1 MANIKILPEDF
12 ELSKSGATTITLGT
26 KDTYVLEDIDV
37 VVKPHIG
44 SFNNQASNN
53 ITYTEDTSA
62 ATVIPSGGYLY
73 LNQGW
78 FENTKISLGHLIPE
92 IADKDAGVSHILYG
106 YKAYDEAG
114 NLITG
119 TMATVD
125 PKFDGGGLSV
135 TPSVIS
141 LTGPKVTVSSSGT
154 FTSATNY
161 GVTSTAPTTGTDGTN
176 YLTIDG
182 KASVT
187 TKGSVKASATAT
199 RGAVLYNGVYKGYLD
214 KADNTQVLA
223 TANTTTESTAS
234 EIGAT
239 ITDSFKPLYIPIVS
253 VTGTGG
259 TLSKASSGNSVSITG
274 TNPTVTLSYD
284 GKFTDSTIGASY
296 GVTTTEPTTGED
308 GTDFLKV
315 GVGGTSDS
323 QPFTGSATIKVER
336 AAVTNSGLKQGAIN
350 IANGATLLTA
360 GSGTFTH
367 SGTLNVTASLSNDKA
382 YYIPIIKSMPVKGGG
397 MTQASS
403 RVEING
409 NNPTVTIKKSGS
421 FTDVASGGVGAS
433 YGVTTTAPTT
443 GTDGTNFLKIT
454 IGGESDSQTFTGA
467 SKIYVNRAA
476 VTHDGAA
483 AGAIKWAN
491 KSSILAGITNQAFS
505 AETDTNTQRSVT
517 ATVTGGT
524 SYYIPIVSLTNK
536 GTGGSVTASAT
547 ANVNITKPKVDYTS
561 TGTVTTNLDSLG
573 VSHSP
578 FEGEEDGSGY
588 YSLVITPTATSDGS
602 VSGTVSGTWS
612 RTAVKSSGTYQGAV
626 NLSTTTQFLAAGS
639 GTITSAETSPTSI
652 GVDFS
657 SVTDDDKNWYFKRA
671 KVSSTGGGLENAT
684 LSVTG
689 AVPTVTPDINFTSR
703 TGSTNGSAITLSTY
717 GITTTAPT
725 TGNWVVFDPTGSSTE
740 ATFTGSVIAARSSL
754 TISVSKGLTGD
765 TSSLVERATKKYS
778 GTKKFRANVGEG
790 TNRYIPVQ
798 AVNAEVSLH
807 SVTYPTVDYSE
818 SAGYYISG
826 VKQNSVPS
834 GILLAQTSNPSDFNT
849 EKYIKIEPTSGGLT
863 LGNSKTTAKGSISA
877 GITAGGSKTT
887 TESTRQ
893 IGVNQGTIK
902 SCYIKV
908 YDYSYTV
915 S

>member
-1 MANIKILPEDF
+1 MANIQILPQDF
-12 ELSKSGATTITLGT
+12 ELSKSSATTITLGT

-44 SFNNQASNN
+44 SFNNQATTGV
-53 ITYTEDTSA
+53 TYTENTAD

-78 FENTKISLGHLIPE
+78 FDNTKISLGHLIPE
-92 IADKDAGVSHILYG
+92 IASNDAGVSHILSG

-119 TMATVD
+119 TMATVT

-135 TPSVIS
+135 TPSVTG
-141 LTGPKVTVSSSGT
+141 LTNPTVTVSSSGT
-154 FTSATNY
+154 FKTSTTF
-161 GVTSTAPTTGTDGTN
+161 GVTTTKPSGTDGTN

-182 KASVT
+182 SAPNT
-187 TKGSVKASATAT
+187 DGSVKATAT
-199 RGAVLYNGVYKGYLD
+199 YSREAVLYNGATTGYIN
-214 KADNTQVLA
+214 KADNTEALPAIAA
-223 TANTTTESTAS
+223 TSATSTS
-234 EIGAT
+234 TG
-239 ITDSFKPLYIPIVS
+239 ITPTVTDNFAPLYIPIVS
-253 VTGTGG
+253 VTGKGG

-315 GVGGTSDS
+315 GVGGTSDT
-323 QPFTGSATIKVER
+323 QTFTGDATIKVDR
-336 AAVTNSGLKQGAIN
+336 AAVTNDGLKRGAIN
-350 IANGATLLTA
+350 IADGATLLTA
-360 GSGTFTH
+360 GGGTFTH
-367 SGTLNVTASLSNDKA
+367 SNTRTVTASLSNDKA

-403 RVEING
+403 SVEING
-409 NNPTVTIKKSGS
+409 KNPTVTIKKEGA

-443 GTDGTNFLKIT
+443 GTDGTDFLKIE
-454 IGGESDSQTFTGA
+454 IGGTSDSQIFKGS
-467 SKIYVNRAA
+467 SKIFVNRAA

-483 AGAIKWAN
+483 AGAIKWT
-491 KSSILAGITNQAFS
+491 SGSFILDKITNQAFS
-505 AETDTNTQRSVT
+505 ATTDTNTQKSVT

-524 SYYIPIVSLTNK
+524 SYYIPIVNLTDK
-536 GTGGSVTASAT
+536 GTGGSVTASASAT
-547 ANVNITKPKVDYTS
+547 VNITKPKVDCNP

-573 VSHSP
+573 VSHRP
-578 FEGEEDGSGY
+578 FTGGDGSDY

-602 VSGTVSGTWS
+602 VSGSVSGTWS
-612 RTAVKSSGTYQGAV
+612 RTAVKSNGTYQGAV
-626 NLSTTTQFLAAGS
+626 NLTTSTQFLAS
-639 GTITSAETSPTSI
+639 VNGTVNGTEISSRGI
-652 GVDFS
+652 GVDFG

-671 KVSSTGGGLENAT
+671 KVSSNGGGLEDAE
-684 LSVTG
+684 LGITG

-725 TGNWVVFDPTGSSTE
+725 TGNWVVFDPTGTSDE
-740 ATFTGSVIAARSSL
+740 ATFTGSVTAARSSL
-754 TISVSKGLTGD
+754 TINVSKGLTGD

-778 GTKKFRANVGEG
+778 GTKKFRANVGAG

-798 AVNAEVSLH
+798 AVTASVSSH
-807 SVTYPTVDYSE
+807 SVTNPTVDYSE
-818 SAGYYISG
+818 SAGYYIRG
-826 VKQNSVPS
+826 VKQDSVPS
-834 GILLAQTSNPSDFNT
+834 GILLSQSSKPSDFNT
-849 EKYIKIEPTSGGLT
+849 EKYIRIDPSGGVT
-863 LGNSKTTAKGSISA
+863 LGSSKTTAKGSILA
-877 GITAGGSKTT
+877 GITAGGSATT
-887 TESTRQ
+887 TESTQ
-893 IGVNQGTIK
+893 KIGVTTGTTK

-908 YDYSYTV
+908 YDGGYTV

>member
-1 MANIKILPEDF
+1 MANIKILPDDF

-44 SFNNQASNN
+44 SFNNQATGNT
-53 ITYTEDTSA
+53 TYTEDTSA

-92 IADKDAGVSHILYG
+92 IADKDAGVKQILYG

-135 TPSVIS
+135 TPSVTG
-141 LTGPKVTVSSSGT
+141 LTNPTVTVISSGT

-182 KASVT
+182 SATV
-187 TKGSVKASATAT
+187 TKGSVKATASAT
-199 RGAVLYNGVYKGYLD
+199 RGAVLYNGAYTGYLN
-214 KADNTQVLA
+214 KADNTQALGS
-223 TANTTTESTAS
+223 ANITQTSTAS
-234 EIGAT
+234 EISPT

-259 TLSKASSGNSVSITG
+259 GLSKASSGNSVSITG

-315 GVGGTSDS
+315 GVGGTSDT
-323 QPFTGSATIKVER
+323 QTFTGSATIKVDR

-350 IANGATLLTA
+350 IANGATLLAA
-360 GSGTFTH
+360 GGGTFTH
-367 SGTLNVTASLSNDKA
+367 SNTLDITASLSNDKA
-382 YYIPIIKSMPVKGGG
+382 YYIPIIKSMPVKGGA
-397 MTQASS
+397 MTKASS
-403 RVEING
+403 IVEING
-409 NNPTVTIKKSGS
+409 VNPTVTISNSGK

-454 IGGESDSQTFTGA
+454 IDGTSDTNIFTGS

-476 VTHDGAA
+476 VTHNGAA

-491 KSSILAGITNQAFS
+491 GSSILAGVTNQAFS
-505 AETDTNTQRSVT
+505 ATTDTNTQKSVT
-517 ATVTGGT
+517 ATVNGGT

-547 ANVNITKPKVDYTS
+547 ANVDIVKPKVDYTP
-561 TGTVTTNLDSLG
+561 TGTVTTNLEALG
-573 VSHSP
+573 VSHRP

-588 YSLVITPTATSDGS
+588 YSLVITPTTTSEGS
-602 VSGTVSGTWS
+602 VSGSVSGTWS
-612 RTAVKSSGTYQGAV
+612 RTAVKSNSTYQGAV
-626 NLSTTTQFLAAGS
+626 SLTTSTQFLASGS
-639 GTITSAETSPTSI
+639 GTFTGTEISSTGF
-652 GVDFS
+652 GVDFT
-657 SVTDDDKNWYFKRA
+657 SVTDEDTKWYFKRA
-671 KVSSTGGGLENAT
+671 QVSSNGGGLENAT

-689 AVPTVTPDINFTSR
+689 AVPTVTPDISFKSR
-703 TGSTNGSAITLSTY
+703 TGSTEGSAITLSTY

-725 TGNWVVFDPTGSSTE
+725 TGNWVVFDPTGTSTE
-740 ATFTGSVIAARSSL
+740 ATFSGSVTAARSSL
-754 TISVSKGLTGD
+754 TISISKGLTGD
-765 TSSLVERATKKYS
+765 TSSIVERATKTYS
-778 GTKKFRANVGEG
+778 GTRKFRATVGEG
-790 TNRYIPVQ
+790 TNRYIPVR
-798 AVNAEVSLH
+798 AVTASVNSH
-807 SVTYPTVDYSE
+807 SVTHPTVDYSE
-818 SAGYYISG
+818 SAGYYIEG
-826 VKQNSVPS
+826 VKQDSVPS
-834 GILLAQTSNPSDFNT
+834 GILLAQSSNPSDFDT
-849 EKYIKIEPTSGGLT
+849 KKYIKIEPSGGVT
-863 LGNSKTTAKGSISA
+863 LGSSSTTATGSISA
-877 GITAGGSKTT
+877 GITAGGSDTKN
-887 TESTRQ
+887 STKP
-893 IGVNQGTIK
+893 ISVIQGTTK

>member
-1 MANIKILPEDF
+1 MANIQILPQDF
-12 ELSKSGATTITLGT
+12 ELSKSSATTITLGT

-44 SFNNQASNN
+44 SFNNQATTGV
-53 ITYTEDTSA
+53 TYTENTAD

-78 FENTKISLGHLIPE
+78 FDNTKISLGHLIPE
-92 IADKDAGVSHILYG
+92 IASNDAGVSHILSG

-119 TMATVD
+119 TMATVT

-135 TPSVIS
+135 TPSVTG
-141 LTGPKVTVSSSGT
+141 LTNPTVTVSSSGT
-154 FTSATNY
+154 FKTSTTF
-161 GVTSTAPTTGTDGTN
+161 GVTTTKPSGTDGTN

-182 KASVT
+182 SASKT
-187 TKGSVKASATAT
+187 DGSVKATAT
-199 RGAVLYNGVYKGYLD
+199 YSREAVLYNGATTGYINKG
-214 KADNTQVLA
+214 DNTEALPAIAA
-223 TANTTTESTAS
+223 TSATSTS
-234 EIGAT
+234 TG
-239 ITDSFKPLYIPIVS
+239 ITPTVTDNFAPLYIPIVS
-253 VTGTGG
+253 VTGKGG

-315 GVGGTSDS
+315 GVGGTSDI
-323 QPFTGSATIKVER
+323 QTFTGSATIKVER
-336 AAVTNSGLKQGAIN
+336 TAVTNDGLKRGAIN
-350 IANGATLLTA
+350 IANGATLLA
-360 GSGTFTH
+360 GGSDSFTH
-367 SGTLNVTASLSNDKA
+367 SSTRTVTASLSNDKA
-382 YYIPIIKSMPVKGGG
+382 YYIPIIKSMPVSGGD

-403 RVEING
+403 SVEING
-409 NNPTVTIKKSGS
+409 KNPTVTIKKDGS

-433 YGVTTTAPTT
+433 YGVTTTAPT

-454 IGGESDSQTFTGA
+454 IGCESDSQTFKGS

-476 VTHDGAA
+476 VTHSGAA

-491 KSSILAGITNQAFS
+491 GSSILAGVTNQAFS
-505 AETDTNTQRSVT
+505 ATTDTNSQRSVT

-547 ANVNITKPKVDYTS
+547 ANVNITKPKVDCNP
-561 TGTVTTNLDSLG
+561 TGTVTTNLESLG

-578 FEGEEDGSGY
+578 FTGGNDGSDY

-612 RTAVKSSGTYQGAV
+612 RTAVKSNGTYQGAV
-626 NLSTTTQFLAAGS
+626 NLTTDTQFLAADS

-652 GVDFS
+652 GVDFT
-657 SVTDDDKNWYFKRA
+657 SVTDEYKKWYFKRA
-671 KVSSTGGGLENAT
+671 KVSSNGGGLEDAT
-684 LSVTG
+684 LGITG
-689 AVPTVTPDINFTSR
+689 DAPTVTPDINFTSR

-725 TGNWVVFDPTGSSTE
+725 TGNWVVFDPTGTSDE
-740 ATFTGSVIAARSSL
+740 ATFTGSVTAARSSL

-765 TSSLVERATKKYS
+765 TSAIVERATKDYS
-778 GTKKFRANVGEG
+778 GTKTFKATVAEG
-790 TNRYIPVQ
+790 KNRYIPVR
-798 AVNAEVSLH
+798 AVTAEVSSH
-807 SVTYPTVDYSE
+807 SVTHPTVDYSE
-818 SAGYYISG
+818 SAGYYIGG
-826 VKQNSVPS
+826 VKQDSVPS
-834 GILLAQTSNPSDFNT
+834 GILLAQTSDPSDFST
-849 EKYIKIEPTSGGLT
+849 KKYIKIEPTSGGLT
-863 LGNSKTTAKGSISA
+863 LGSSSTTATGSISA
-877 GITAGGSKTT
+877 GITAGGNDTKT
-887 TESTRQ
+887 STKP
-893 IGVNQGTIK
+893 ISVTQGTTK

-908 YDYSYTV
+908 YDGGYTV

>member
-1 MANIKILPEDF
+1 MANIQILPQDF
-12 ELSKSGATTITLGT
+12 ELTKGSETIISLGT

-44 SFNNQASNN
+44 SFNNQATTGV
-53 ITYTEDTSA
+53 TYTENTAD

-135 TPSVIS
+135 TPSVTG
-141 LTGPKVTVSSSGT
+141 LTNPTVTVISSGT

-182 KASVT
+182 SATV
-187 TKGSVKASATAT
+187 TKGSVKATASAT
-199 RGAVLYNGVYKGYLD
+199 RGAVLYNGAYTGYLN
-214 KADNTQVLA
+214 KADNTQALGS
-223 TANTTTESTAS
+223 ANITQTSTAS
-234 EIGAT
+234 EISPT
-239 ITDSFKPLYIPIVS
+239 ITDSFAPLYIPIVS

-259 TLSKASSGNSVSITG
+259 GLSKASSGNSVSITG
-274 TNPTVTLSYD
+274 TNPTITLTYG
-284 GKFTDSTIGASY
+284 GKFTDTTGASY

-315 GVGGTSDS
+315 GVGGTSVD
-323 QPFTGSATIKVER
+323 QTFTATATIKVDR

-350 IANGATLLTA
+350 IADGATLLAA
-360 GSGTFTH
+360 GGGTFTH
-367 SGTLNVTASLSNDKA
+367 SGTLDITASLSNDKA

-397 MTQASS
+397 MTKASS
-403 RVEING
+403 IVEING
-409 NNPTVTIKKSGS
+409 VNPTVTISNSGK

-433 YGVTTTAPTT
+433 YGVTKTAPTT
-443 GTDGTNFLKIT
+443 GTDGTDFLKIE
-454 IGGESDSQTFTGA
+454 IGGTSDSQTFTSS

-476 VTHDGAA
+476 VTHNGAA
-483 AGAIKWAN
+483 AGAIKWTN
-491 KSSILAGITNQAFS
+491 GSSILAGVTNQEFS
-505 AETDTNTQRSVT
+505 ATTDTNTQKSVT
-517 ATVTGGT
+517 ATVNGGT

-547 ANVNITKPKVDYTS
+547 ANVDIVKPKVDYTP
-561 TGTVTTNLDSLG
+561 TGTVTTNLEALG
-573 VSHSP
+573 VSHRP

-588 YSLVITPTATSDGS
+588 YSLVITPTTTSEGSVSGS
-602 VSGTVSGTWS
+602 VSGTWN
-612 RTAVKSSGTYQGAV
+612 RTAVKSNGTYQGAV
-626 NLSTTTQFLAAGS
+626 SLTTSTQFLASGS
-639 GTITSAETSPTSI
+639 GTFTGTEISSTGF
-652 GVDFS
+652 GVDFD

-671 KVSSTGGGLENAT
+671 QVTSSGGGLVDAT
-684 LSVTG
+684 LGITG
-689 AVPTVTPDINFTSR
+689 AVPTVTPDISFKSR
-703 TGSTNGSAITLSTY
+703 TGSTEGSAITLSTY

-725 TGNWVVFDPTGSSTE
+725 SGNWVVFDPTGTSTN
-740 ATFTGSVIAARSSL
+740 ATFTGSVTAARSSL

-765 TSSLVERATKKYS
+765 TSSIVERATKTY
-778 GTKKFRANVGEG
+778 TNTRTFAATVAEG

-798 AVNAEVSLH
+798 AVTASVNSH
-807 SVTYPTVDYSE
+807 SVTHPTVDYSE
-818 SAGYYISG
+818 SAGYYIEG
-826 VKQNSVPS
+826 VKQDSVPS
-834 GILLAQTSNPSDFNT
+834 GILLAQTSDPSDFNT
-849 EKYIKIEPTSGGLT
+849 KKYIKIEPSGGVT
-863 LGNSKTTAKGSISA
+863 LGSSKTTATGSISA
-877 GITAGGSKTT
+877 GITAGGNDTKT
-887 TESTRQ
+887 STKP
-893 IGVNQGTIK
+893 ISVTQGTTK
-902 SCYIKV
+902 SCFIKV
-908 YDYSYTV
+908 YDGGYIV

>member
-1 MANIKILPEDF
+1 MANIKILPDDF
-12 ELSKSGATTITLGT
+12 ELTKSSATTITLGT

-44 SFNNQASNN
+44 SFNNQATTGV
-53 ITYTEDTSA
+53 TYTENTTD

-78 FENTKISLGHLIPE
+78 FDNTKISLGHLIPE
-92 IADKDAGVSHILYG
+92 IASNDAGVSHILSG

-135 TPSVIS
+135 TPSVNS
-141 LTGPKVTVSSSGT
+141 LTAPKVTVDSSGT
-154 FTSATNY
+154 FKTATSY
-161 GVTSTAPTTGTDGTN
+161 GVTSTAPSGTDGTN

-199 RGAVLYNGVYKGYLD
+199 RTAVLYNGAYTGYLD
-214 KADNTQVLA
+214 KADDTQVLA
-223 TANTTTESTAS
+223 TANMSKASDAS
-234 EIGAT
+234 EIDVT

-253 VTGTGG
+253 VTGKGG
-259 TLSKASSGNSVSITG
+259 GLSKASSGNSVSITG
-274 TNPTVTLSYD
+274 TNPTITLTYG
-284 GKFTDSTIGASY
+284 GKFTDTTGASY

-315 GVGGTSDS
+315 GVGGTSDI
-323 QPFTGSATIKVER
+323 QTFTGDATIVVDR
-336 AAVTNSGLKQGAIN
+336 AVVTNDGLKRGAIN
-350 IANGATLLTA
+350 IADGAKLLGA

-367 SGTLNVTASLSNDKA
+367 SNTRTVTASLSNDKA
-382 YYIPIIKSMPVKGGG
+382 YYIPIIKSMPVKGGA

-403 RVEING
+403 SVEING
-409 NNPTVTIKKSGS
+409 NNPTVTISNSGS

-433 YGVTTTAPTT
+433 YGVTTTAPT

-454 IGGESDSQTFTGA
+454 IDGTSDSQTFTGA

-476 VTHDGAA
+476 VTHNGAA

-491 KSSILAGITNQAFS
+491 GSSILDGVTNQAFS
-505 AETDTNTQRSVT
+505 ATTDTNSERSVT
-517 ATVTGGT
+517 ATVNGGT
-524 SYYIPIVSLTNK
+524 SYYIPIVNLTNK

-547 ANVNITKPKVDYTS
+547 ANVDIVKPKVNYTP

-578 FEGEEDGSGY
+578 FTGSDGSEY

-602 VSGTVSGTWS
+602 VSGTVSGSWS
-612 RTAVKSSGTYQGAV
+612 RTAVKSNGTYQGAV
-626 NLSTTTQFLAAGS
+626 SLTTSTQFLAAGS

-652 GVDFS
+652 GVDFT
-657 SVTDDDKNWYFKRA
+657 SVTDDDKKWYFKRA
-671 KVSSTGGGLENAT
+671 KVKSNGGDLETAELGITGDA
-684 LSVTG
+684 
-689 AVPTVTPDINFTSR
+689 PTVTPDINFKSR
-703 TGSTNGSAITLSTY
+703 TGTTDGAAITLSTY
-717 GITTTAPT
+717 GITETTPSS
-725 TGNWVVFDPTGSSTE
+725 GSWVVFDPTGTSNS

-765 TSSLVERATKKYS
+765 ASSIVERATKKYTNTRTFAATVAA
-778 GTKKFRANVGEG
+778 GK
-790 TNRYIPVQ
+790 NRYIPVQ
-798 AVNAEVSLH
+798 AVTASVSSH
-807 SVTYPTVDYSE
+807 SVTNPTVDYSE

-834 GILLAQTSNPSDFNT
+834 GILLAQTSNPSDFST
-849 EKYIKIEPTSGGLT
+849 KKYIKIEPSGGVT
-863 LGNSKTTAKGSISA
+863 QGSSKTTATGSISA
-877 GITAGGSKTT
+877 GITAGGNDTKT
-887 TESTRQ
+887 STQ
-893 IGVNQGTIK
+893 SIGVTSGTTK
-902 SCYIKV
+902 SCFIKV
-908 YDYSYTV
+908 YDGGYIV

>member
-1 MANIKILPEDF
+1 M
-12 ELSKSGATTITLGT
+12 
-26 KDTYVLEDIDV
+26 
-37 VVKPHIG
+37 
-44 SFNNQASNN
+44 
-53 ITYTEDTSA
+53 
-62 ATVIPSGGYLY
+62 
-73 LNQGW
+73 
-78 FENTKISLGHLIPE
+78 
-92 IADKDAGVSHILYG
+92 
-106 YKAYDEAG
+106 
-114 NLITG
+114 
-119 TMATVD
+119 
-125 PKFDGGGLSV
+125 
-135 TPSVIS
+135 
-141 LTGPKVTVSSSGT
+141 
-154 FTSATNY
+154 
-161 GVTSTAPTTGTDGTN
+161 
-176 YLTIDG
+176 
-182 KASVT
+182 
-187 TKGSVKASATAT
+187 
-199 RGAVLYNGVYKGYLD
+199 
-214 KADNTQVLA
+214 
-223 TANTTTESTAS
+223 
-234 EIGAT
+234 
-239 ITDSFKPLYIPIVS
+239 
-253 VTGTGG
+253 
-259 TLSKASSGNSVSITG
+259 
-274 TNPTVTLSYD
+274 SYD

-315 GVGGTSDS
+315 GVGGTSDL
-323 QPFTGSATIKVER
+323 QTFTGSATIKVDR
-336 AAVTNSGLKQGAIN
+336 AAVTNYGLKQGAIN
-350 IANGATLLTA
+350 IADGATLLTA
-360 GSGTFTH
+360 GGGTFTH

-409 NNPTVTIKKSGS
+409 VNPTVTISNSGS

-443 GTDGTNFLKIT
+443 GTDGTDFLKIE
-454 IGGESDSQTFTGA
+454 IGGTSNSQTFTGS

-483 AGAIKWAN
+483 AGAIKWTSG
-491 KSSILAGITNQAFS
+491 SSILDRITNQAFS

-524 SYYIPIVSLTNK
+524 SYYIPIVNLTDK

-573 VSHSP
+573 VSHRP

-612 RTAVKSSGTYQGAV
+612 RTAVKSNGTYQGAV
-626 NLSTTTQFLAAGS
+626 NLTTSTQFLAAGN

-652 GVDFS
+652 GVDFT
-657 SVTDDDKNWYFKRA
+657 SVTDEDKKWYFKRA
-671 KVSSTGGGLENAT
+671 QVTSTGGGLENAT

-689 AVPTVTPDINFTSR
+689 AAPTVTPDINFKSR
-703 TGSTNGSAITLSTY
+703 TGTTEGAITLSTY

-725 TGNWVVFDPTGSSTE
+725 TGNWVVFDPTGTSTE
-740 ATFTGSVIAARSSL
+740 ATFTGSVTAARSSL
-754 TISVSKGLTGD
+754 TISVSKGLTGA
-765 TSSLVERATKKYS
+765 TSSLVERATKDYS
-778 GTKKFRANVGEG
+778 GTKKFRATVGAG
-790 TNRYIPVQ
+790 TNRYIPVR

-834 GILLAQTSNPSDFNT
+834 GILLAQTSDPSDFST
-849 EKYIKIEPTSGGLT
+849 KKYIKIEPTSGGLT
-863 LGNSKTTAKGSISA
+863 LGNSKTTATGSISA

-887 TESTRQ
+887 TESTKQ
-893 IGVNQGTIK
+893 ISVNQGTTK

-908 YDYSYTV
+908 YDGGYTV

>member
-1 MANIKILPEDF
+1 MANIQILPQDF

-135 TPSVIS
+135 TPSVNS
-141 LTGPKVTVSSSGT
+141 LTAPKVTVDSSGT
-154 FTSATNY
+154 FKTSTTF
-161 GVTSTAPTTGTDGTN
+161 GVTTTKPSGTDGTS

-182 KASVT
+182 SAT
-187 TKGSVKASATAT
+187 LTKGSVKASASAT

-214 KADNTQVLA
+214 KADNTQILEKA
-223 TANTTTESTAS
+223 STSTTTTNAS
-234 EIGAT
+234 EIDVT

-253 VTGTGG
+253 VTGKGG
-259 TLSKASSGNSVSITG
+259 GLSKASSGNSVSITG
-274 TNPTVTLSYD
+274 TNPTITLSYD

-315 GVGGTSDS
+315 GVGGTSVD
-323 QPFTGSATIKVER
+323 QTFTATATIKVDR
-336 AAVTNSGLKQGAIN
+336 AAVTNDGLKRGAIN
-350 IANGATLLTA
+350 IADGATLLTA
-360 GSGTFTH
+360 GGGTFTH
-367 SGTLNVTASLSNDKA
+367 SGTLDITASLSNTKG
-382 YYIPIIKSMPVKGGG
+382 YYIPIIKSMPVKGGA

-403 RVEING
+403 SVEING
-409 NNPTVTIKKSGS
+409 NNPTVTISKSGK

-443 GTDGTNFLKIT
+443 GTDGTDFLKIE
-454 IGGESDSQTFTGA
+454 IGGTSDSQIFTGA

-483 AGAIKWAN
+483 AGAIKWTSG
-491 KSSILAGITNQAFS
+491 SSILAGVTNQSFS
-505 AETDTNTQRSVT
+505 ATTDTNTQKSVS
-517 ATVTGGT
+517 AIVNGGT
-524 SYYIPIVSLTNK
+524 SYYIPIVNLTNK
-536 GTGGSVTASAT
+536 GTGGEVTARANAT
-547 ANVNITKPKVDYTS
+547 VNITKPKVDCTP
-561 TGTVTTNLDSLG
+561 TGTVTTNLEALG
-573 VSHSP
+573 VSHRP

-588 YSLVITPTATSDGS
+588 YSLFITPTTTSEGSVSGS
-602 VSGTVSGTWS
+602 VSGTWN
-612 RTAVKSSGTYQGAV
+612 RTAVKSNGTYQGAV
-626 NLSTTTQFLAAGS
+626 SLTTSTQFLAAGS

-652 GVDFS
+652 GVDFN
-657 SVTDDDKNWYFKRA
+657 SVTDEDKKWYFKRA
-671 KVSSTGGGLENAT
+671 KISSNGGGLENAT

-689 AVPTVTPDINFTSR
+689 DVPTVTPDINFKSR
-703 TGSTNGSAITLSTY
+703 TGTTEGSAITLSTY
-717 GITTTAPT
+717 GITTNAPT

-740 ATFTGSVIAARSSL
+740 ATFTGSVTAARSSL

-765 TSSLVERATKKYS
+765 TSAIVERATKKY
-778 GTKKFRANVGEG
+778 TNTRTFAATVAEG

-798 AVNAEVSLH
+798 AVTASVSSH
-807 SVTYPTVDYSE
+807 SVTNPTVDYSE
-818 SAGYYISG
+818 SAGYYIRG
-826 VKQNSVPS
+826 VKQESVPS
-834 GILLAQTSNPSDFNT
+834 GILLAQTSKPSDFNT
-849 EKYIKIEPTSGGLT
+849 EKYIRIDPLAGGVT
-863 LGNSKTTAKGSISA
+863 QGSSSTTAKGSILA
-877 GITAGGSKTT
+877 GITAGGSATT
-887 TESTRQ
+887 TESTQ
-893 IGVNQGTIK
+893 KIGVTSGTTK
-902 SCYIKV
+902 SCFIKV
-908 YDYSYTV
+908 YDGGYTV

>member
-1 MANIKILPEDF
+1 MANIKILPDDF

-26 KDTYVLEDIDV
+26 KDTYVLENIDV

-78 FENTKISLGHLIPE
+78 FENTKISLGHLIPDDVE
-92 IADKDAGVSHILYG
+92 YTNAGVLEILSG
-106 YKAYDEAG
+106 YEAYDTNG
-114 NLITG
+114 QKLIG

-135 TPSVIS
+135 TPSVNN
-141 LTGPKVTVSSSGT
+141 LTGPKITVSSSGT
-154 FTSATNY
+154 FKTSTTF
-161 GVTSTAPTTGTDGTN
+161 GVTTTKPSGTDGTN

-199 RGAVLYNGVYKGYLD
+199 RGEVLYNGAYTGYLN
-214 KADNTQVLA
+214 KADNTQVLP

-234 EIGAT
+234 EIDAT

-253 VTGTGG
+253 VTGKGG
-259 TLSKASSGNSVSITG
+259 GLSKASSGNSVSITG

-284 GKFTDSTIGASY
+284 GKFTDTTIGASY

-315 GVGGTSDS
+315 GVGGTSNT
-323 QPFTGSATIKVER
+323 QRFTGSATICVNR

-350 IANGATLLTA
+350 IADGATLLKA
-360 GSGTFTH
+360 GSDSFTH
-367 SGTLNVTASLSNDKA
+367 SNTLDITASLSNDKA

-397 MTQASS
+397 MTQTSS

-409 NNPTVTIKKSGS
+409 VNPTVTIKKSGK

-454 IGGESDSQTFTGA
+454 IDGTSDTKIFKGS
-467 SKIYVNRAA
+467 SKIYVDRAA

-483 AGAIKWAN
+483 AGAIKWKN
-491 KSSILAGITNQAFS
+491 GSSILAGVTNQTFS
-505 AETDTNTQRSVT
+505 ATTDTNTEKSVT

-524 SYYIPIVSLTNK
+524 SYYIPIVNLTDK

-547 ANVNITKPKVDYTS
+547 ANVDIVKPKVDYTP
-561 TGTVTTNLDSLG
+561 TGTVTTNLEALG
-573 VSHSP
+573 VSHRP

-588 YSLVITPTATSDGS
+588 YSLVITPTTTSEGSVSGS
-602 VSGTVSGTWS
+602 VSGTWN
-612 RTAVKSSGTYQGAV
+612 RTAVKSNDTYQGAV

-639 GTITSAETSPTSI
+639 GTFTGTEISSTGF
-652 GVDFS
+652 GVDFD
-657 SVTDDDKNWYFKRA
+657 SVTDEDKNWYFKRA
-671 KVSSTGGGLENAT
+671 KVSSNGGGLETAT
-684 LSVTG
+684 LGITG
-689 AVPTVTPDINFTSR
+689 DAPTVTPDISFKSR
-703 TGSTNGSAITLSTY
+703 TGTTEGSAITLSTY

-725 TGNWVVFDPTGSSTE
+725 TGNWVVFDPTGTSTN
-740 ATFTGSVIAARSSL
+740 ATFTGSVTAVRSSL
-754 TISVSKGLTGD
+754 TISVTKGLTGD
-765 TSSLVERATKKYS
+765 TDSIVERATKKYS
-778 GTKKFRANVGEG
+778 GTRKFAATVAKG

-798 AVNAEVSLH
+798 AVTAEVNSH

-818 SAGYYISG
+818 SAIYYIGG
-826 VKQNSVPS
+826 VKQDSVPS
-834 GILLAQTSNPSDFNT
+834 GILLAQTSEPSDFAT
-849 EKYIKIEPTSGGLT
+849 KQYIKIYPSGAVTQG
-863 LGNSKTTAKGSISA
+863 SSSTTAKGSISA

-887 TESTRQ
+887 TASTR
-893 IGVNQGTIK
+893 TISITHGATK
-902 SCYIKV
+902 SCFIKV
-908 YDYSYTV
+908 YDGGYTV

>member
-1 MANIKILPEDF
+1 MANIQILPQDF
-12 ELSKSGATTITLGT
+12 ELTKGSATTITLGT

-44 SFNNQASNN
+44 SFNNQATTNT
-53 ITYTEDTSA
+53 TYTEDTSA

-92 IADKDAGVSHILYG
+92 IADKDAGVKQILFG

-135 TPSVIS
+135 NPTVSD
-141 LTGPKVTVSSSGT
+141 LTGPIVTVSSSGT
-154 FTSATNY
+154 FKTSTNY
-161 GVTSTAPTTGTDGTN
+161 GVTLTAPSGTDGTN

-182 KASVT
+182 SARVT
-187 TKGSVKASATAT
+187 TKGSVKASASAS
-199 RGAVLYNGVYKGYLD
+199 RGAVLYNGAYTGYLD
-214 KADNTQVLA
+214 KADDTQALGA
-223 TANTTTESTAS
+223 ANITQTSTAS

-259 TLSKASSGNSVSITG
+259 GLSKASSGNSVSITG

-284 GKFTDSTIGASY
+284 GKFTDTTGASY
-296 GVTTTEPTTGED
+296 GVTTTAPTGTD

-315 GVGGTSDS
+315 GVGGSSDT
-323 QPFTGSATIKVER
+323 QTFTGDATIKVDR

-350 IANGATLLTA
+350 IANGATLLAA
-360 GSGTFTH
+360 GGGTFTH
-367 SGTLNVTASLSNDKA
+367 SNTLTVTASLSNTKG
-382 YYIPIIKSMPVKGGG
+382 YYIPIIKSMPVKGGA
-397 MTQASS
+397 MTKASS
-403 RVEING
+403 IVEING
-409 NNPTVTIKKSGS
+409 TNPTVTISKSGS

-454 IGGESDSQTFTGA
+454 IDGTSDTNIFTSS

-483 AGAIKWAN
+483 AGAIKWTN
-491 KSSILAGITNQAFS
+491 GSSILAGVTNQSFS
-505 AETDTNTQRSVT
+505 ATTDTNTQKSVT
-517 ATVTGGT
+517 ATVNGGT

-547 ANVNITKPKVDYTS
+547 ANVDIVKPKVDYTP
-561 TGTVTTNLDSLG
+561 TGTVTTNLEALG
-573 VSHSP
+573 VSHRP

-588 YSLVITPTATSDGS
+588 YSLVITPTTTSEGSVSGS
-602 VSGTVSGTWS
+602 VSGTWN
-612 RTAVKSSGTYQGAV
+612 RTAVKSNSTYQGAV
-626 NLSTTTQFLAAGS
+626 SLTTGTQFLASGS
-639 GTITSAETSPTSI
+639 GTFTGTEISSTGF
-652 GVDFS
+652 GVDFT
-657 SVTDDDKNWYFKRA
+657 SVTDEDTKWYFKRA
-671 KVSSTGGGLENAT
+671 QVTSTGGGLETAT
-684 LSVTG
+684 LGITG
-689 AVPTVTPDINFTSR
+689 AVPTVTPDISFKSR
-703 TGSTNGSAITLSTY
+703 TGSTDGSTITLSTY

-725 TGNWVVFDPTGSSTE
+725 TGSWVVFDPTGTSTE
-740 ATFTGSVIAARSSL
+740 ATFSGSVTAARSSL
-754 TISVSKGLTGD
+754 TISISKGLTGD
-765 TSSLVERATKKYS
+765 TSSIVERATKTYS
-778 GTKKFRANVGEG
+778 GTRKFRATVGEG
-790 TNRYIPVQ
+790 TNRYIPVR
-798 AVNAEVSLH
+798 AVTASVNSH
-807 SVTYPTVDYSE
+807 SVTHPTVDYSE
-818 SAGYYISG
+818 SAGYYIEG
-826 VKQNSVPS
+826 VKQDSVPS
-834 GILLAQTSNPSDFNT
+834 GILLAQSSNPSDFDT
-849 EKYIKIEPTSGGLT
+849 KKYIKIEPSGGVT
-863 LGNSKTTAKGSISA
+863 LGSSSTTATGSISA
-877 GITAGGSKTT
+877 GITAGGSDTKN
-887 TESTRQ
+887 STKP
-893 IGVNQGTIK
+893 ISVIQGTTK

>member
-135 TPSVIS
+135 TPSVS
-141 LTGPKVTVSSSGT
+141 NLNKPKVTVSSSGT

-223 TANTTTESTAS
+223 TENTTTESTAS

-239 ITDSFKPLYIPIVS
+239 ITDSFKTLYIPIVS
-253 VTGTGG
+253 VTGKGG
-259 TLSKASSGNSVSITG
+259 GMTKASSGNSLSITG

-284 GKFTDSTIGASY
+284 GKFTDTTGASY

-315 GVGGTSDS
+315 GVGGTSDT
-323 QPFTGSATIKVER
+323 QTFTGSATIYVNR

-350 IANGATLLTA
+350 IADGATLLTA

-367 SGTLNVTASLSNDKA
+367 SNTRTVTASLSNDKA

-397 MTQASS
+397 MTKASS

-409 NNPTVTIKKSGS
+409 NNPTVTIKKEGA

-454 IGGESDSQTFTGA
+454 ISGSSDSQTFTGA
-467 SKIYVNRAA
+467 SKIYVNRAS

-483 AGAIKWAN
+483 AGAIKWKN
-491 KSSILAGITNQAFS
+491 GSSILAGVTNQAFS

-547 ANVNITKPKVDYTS
+547 ANVSIDKPKVDYTL
-561 TGTVTTNLDSLG
+561 TGTVTTNLESLG
-573 VSHSP
+573 VSHRP

-652 GVDFS
+652 GVDFT
-657 SVTDDDKNWYFKRA
+657 SVTDEDKNWYFKRA
-671 KVSSTGGGLENAT
+671 KVSSNGGGLENAT
-684 LSVTG
+684 LDITG
-689 AVPTVTPDINFTSR
+689 AVPTVTPDISFKSR
-703 TGSTNGSAITLSTY
+703 TGSTDGSAITLSTY

-725 TGNWVVFDPTGSSTE
+725 TGNWVVFDPTGTSTE
-740 ATFTGSVIAARSSL
+740 ATFTGSVTAARSSL

-778 GTKKFRANVGEG
+778 GTKKFRATVGAG

-798 AVNAEVSLH
+798 AVTAEVSSH

-834 GILLAQTSNPSDFNT
+834 GILLAQTSDPSDFST
-849 EKYIKIEPTSGGLT
+849 KKYIKIEPTSGGLT

-893 IGVNQGTIK
+893 IGVTTGTTK

-908 YDYSYTV
+908 YDGGYTV

>member
-1 MANIKILPEDF
+1 MANIQILPQDF

-53 ITYTEDTSA
+53 TTYTEDTSA

-78 FENTKISLGHLIPE
+78 FENTKISLGHLIP
-92 IADKDAGVSHILYG
+92 DDTTYDNAGVKQILSG
-106 YKAYDEAG
+106 YEAYDTNG
-114 NLITG
+114 QKLIG
-119 TMATVD
+119 TMTTVD

-135 TPSVIS
+135 NPTVSD
-141 LTGPKVTVSSSGT
+141 LTVPTVTVISSGT

-187 TKGSVKASATAT
+187 KGSVKASASAK
-199 RGAVLYNGVYKGYLD
+199 RDAVLYNGAYAGYLN
-214 KADNTQVLA
+214 KADNTQALGA
-223 TANTTTESTAS
+223 ANITQTSTAS
-234 EIGAT
+234 EISPT
-239 ITDSFKPLYIPIVS
+239 ITDSFKTLYIPIVS
-253 VTGTGG
+253 VTGKGG
-259 TLSKASSGNSVSITG
+259 GLSKASSGNSLSITG

-336 AAVTNSGLKQGAIN
+336 AAVTNDGLKRGAIN
-350 IANGATLLTA
+350 IADGATLLTA

-397 MTQASS
+397 MTKASS

-443 GTDGTNFLKIT
+443 GTDGTDFLKIT
-454 IGGESDSQTFTGA
+454 IGGTSDSQTFKGS

-491 KSSILAGITNQAFS
+491 KSSILAGVTNQPFL
-505 AETDTNTQRSVT
+505 AETDTNTQKSVS

-524 SYYIPIVSLTNK
+524 SYYIPIVNLTDK

-547 ANVNITKPKVDYTS
+547 ANVDIVKPKVNYTP
-561 TGTVTTNLDSLG
+561 TGTVTTNLESLG
-573 VSHSP
+573 VSHRP

-588 YSLVITPTATSDGS
+588 YSLVITPTATLDGS
-602 VSGTVSGTWS
+602 VSGSVSGTWS
-612 RTAVKSSGTYQGAV
+612 RTAVKSNGTYQGAV
-626 NLSTTTQFLAAGS
+626 NLTTSTQFLAAGS
-639 GTITSAETSPTSI
+639 GTITSAETSSTSI
-652 GVDFS
+652 GVDFT
-657 SVTDDDKNWYFKRA
+657 SVTDDDKKWYFKRA
-671 KVSSTGGGLENAT
+671 QVTSTGGGLENAT

-689 AVPTVTPDINFTSR
+689 AAPTVTPDINFTSR
-703 TGSTNGSAITLSTY
+703 TGSTDGSAITLSTY

-725 TGNWVVFDPTGSSTE
+725 TGNWVVFDPTGTSTE
-740 ATFTGSVIAARSSL
+740 ATFTGSVTAVRSSL
-754 TISVSKGLTGD
+754 TISVSKGLTGE

-778 GTKKFRANVGEG
+778 GTKKFRANVGKG

-798 AVNAEVSLH
+798 AVDAEVSLH

-826 VKQNSVPS
+826 VKQGSVPS
-834 GILLAQTSNPSDFNT
+834 GILLAQTSDPSDFST
-849 EKYIKIEPTSGGLT
+849 KKYIKIEPLSGGLT
-863 LGNSKTTAKGSISA
+863 LGSSKTTATGSISA

-887 TESTRQ
+887 AASTKQ

>member
-1 MANIKILPEDF
+1 MANIQILPQDF

-135 TPSVIS
+135 TPSVNS
-141 LTGPKVTVSSSGT
+141 LTAPKVTVDSSGT
-154 FTSATNY
+154 FKTATNY
-161 GVTSTAPTTGTDGTN
+161 GVTSTAPSGTDGTN

-187 TKGSVKASATAT
+187 KGSVKASATAR
-199 RGAVLYNGVYKGYLD
+199 RGAVLYNGVYKGFLD
-214 KADNTQVLA
+214 KADNTQILEEA
-223 TANTTTESTAS
+223 STSTTTTDAS
-234 EIGAT
+234 EINPT
-239 ITDSFKPLYIPIVS
+239 ITDSFAPLYIPIVS

-274 TNPTVTLSYD
+274 TNPTITLTYG
-284 GKFTDSTIGASY
+284 GKFTDTTGASY

-315 GVGGTSDS
+315 GVGGTSVD
-323 QPFTGSATIKVER
+323 QTFTATATIKVDR
-336 AAVTNSGLKQGAIN
+336 AAVTNDGLKQGAIN
-350 IANGATLLTA
+350 IADGATLLA
-360 GSGTFTH
+360 GGSDSFTH
-367 SGTLNVTASLSNDKA
+367 SNTLDITASLSNDKA
-382 YYIPIIKSMPVKGGG
+382 YYIPIIKSMPVKGGD

-403 RVEING
+403 IVEING
-409 NNPTVTIKKSGS
+409 KNPTVTILKDGS

-433 YGVTTTAPTT
+433 YGVTTTAPT

-454 IGGESDSQTFTGA
+454 IDGSSDSQKFTGS
-467 SKIYVNRAA
+467 SKIFVNRTA
-476 VTHDGAA
+476 VTHNGAA

-491 KSSILAGITNQAFS
+491 GSSILDKITNQAFS
-505 AETDTNTQRSVT
+505 ATTDTNTQKSVS
-517 ATVTGGT
+517 AIVKGGT
-524 SYYIPIVSLTNK
+524 SYYIPIVNLTDK

-547 ANVNITKPKVDYTS
+547 ANVSISKPKVDYTP
-561 TGTVTTNLDSLG
+561 TGTVTTNLESLG
-573 VSHSP
+573 VSHRP
-578 FEGEEDGSGY
+578 FTGSDGSEY

-612 RTAVKSSGTYQGAV
+612 RTAVNSNGTYQGAV
-626 NLSTTTQFLAAGS
+626 NLTTSTQFLAAVN
-639 GTITSAETSPTSI
+639 GTTFTGTEISSRGI
-652 GVDFS
+652 GVDFT
-657 SVTDDDKNWYFKRA
+657 SVTNDDKEWYFKRA
-671 KVSSTGGGLENAT
+671 KVSSNGGGLEDAT
-684 LSVTG
+684 LGITG
-689 AVPTVTPDINFTSR
+689 DAPTVTPDISFKSR
-703 TGSTNGSAITLSTY
+703 TGSTDGSAITLSTY

-725 TGNWVVFDPTGSSTE
+725 TGNWVVFDPTGTSTE
-740 ATFTGSVIAARSSL
+740 ATFTGSVTAARSSL

-765 TSSLVERATKKYS
+765 TSSIVEGTTKTYTNTRTFAAT
-778 GTKKFRANVGEG
+778 VGAG

-798 AVNAEVSLH
+798 AVTASVSLH
-807 SVTYPTVDYSE
+807 NVTFPTVDYSE
-818 SAGYYISG
+818 SAGYYIRG
-826 VKQNSVPS
+826 VKQESVPS
-834 GILLAQTSNPSDFNT
+834 GILLAQSSKPSDFNT
-849 EKYIKIEPTSGGLT
+849 EKYIRIDPSGGVT
-863 LGNSKTTAKGSISA
+863 QGSSKTTATGSISA
-877 GITAGGSKTT
+877 GITAGGSATSASTKEISVTSGTT
-887 TESTRQ
+887 
-893 IGVNQGTIK
+893 K
-902 SCYIKV
+902 SCFIKV
-908 YDYSYTV
+908 YDGGYTV

>member
-1 MANIKILPEDF
+1 MANIQILPQDF

-26 KDTYVLEDIDV
+26 KDKYVLEDIDV

-78 FENTKISLGHLIPE
+78 FENTKISLGHLIPDDVE
-92 IADKDAGVSHILYG
+92 YTNAGVLEILSG
-106 YKAYDEAG
+106 YEAYDTNG
-114 NLITG
+114 QKLIG

-135 TPSVIS
+135 TPSVIG
-141 LTGPKVTVSSSGT
+141 LNKPTVTVSSSGT
-154 FTSATNY
+154 FKTSTDY
-161 GVTSTAPTTGTDGTN
+161 GVTLTKPSGTDGTN

-187 TKGSVKASATAT
+187 KGSVKASASAR

-214 KADNTQVLA
+214 KADNTQILEE
-223 TANTTTESTAS
+223 ANTSKESTAS
-234 EIGAT
+234 EIDAT
-239 ITDSFKPLYIPIVS
+239 ITDSFKTLYIPIVS

-259 TLSKASSGNSVSITG
+259 GLSKASSGNSVSITG

-284 GKFTDSTIGASY
+284 GKFTDTTGASY

-315 GVGGTSDS
+315 GVGGTSVD
-323 QPFTGSATIKVER
+323 QTFTATATIKVDR
-336 AAVTNSGLKQGAIN
+336 AVVTNDGLKQGAIN
-350 IANGATLLTA
+350 IADGAKLLAA
-360 GSGTFTH
+360 GSDTFTH

-382 YYIPIIKSMPVKGGG
+382 YYIPIIKSMPVKGGD
-397 MTQASS
+397 MTKASS
-403 RVEING
+403 RLEITG
-409 NNPTVTIKKSGS
+409 KNPTVTISNSGK
-421 FTDVASGGVGAS
+421 FTDVGSGGVGAS

-443 GTDGTNFLKIT
+443 GTDGTDFLKIT
-454 IGGESDSQTFTGA
+454 IDGTSNTQIFTGS

-491 KSSILAGITNQAFS
+491 GSSILAGVTNEAFS
-505 AETDTNTQRSVT
+505 ATTDTDTQKSVT

-524 SYYIPIVSLTNK
+524 SYYIPIVNLTNK

-547 ANVNITKPKVDYTS
+547 ANVDIVKPKVDYTP

-573 VSHSP
+573 VSHRP

-602 VSGTVSGTWS
+602 VSGSVSGTWN
-612 RTAVKSSGTYQGAV
+612 RTAVKSNGTYQGAV

-639 GTITSAETSPTSI
+639 GTITSADTNTSI
-652 GVDFS
+652 GVDFT
-657 SVTDDDKNWYFKRA
+657 SVTDEDKNWYFKRA
-671 KVSSTGGGLENAT
+671 KVSSNGGGLEDAE
-684 LSVTG
+684 LGITG
-689 AVPTVTPDINFTSR
+689 DAPTVTPNINFLSR
-703 TGSTNGSAITLSTY
+703 TNSTNGSAITLSAY
-717 GITTTAPT
+717 GITETAPT
-725 TGNWVVFDPTGSSTE
+725 TGNWVVFDPTGTSTN
-740 ATFTGSVIAARSSL
+740 ATFTGSVTAARSLL
-754 TISVSKGLTGD
+754 TISVSKGLTGATD
-765 TSSLVERATKKYS
+765 SIVERATKTY
-778 GTKKFRANVGEG
+778 TNTRRFAATVGAG
-790 TNRYIPVQ
+790 TNRYIPVR
-798 AVNAEVSLH
+798 AVTAEVSSH
-807 SVTYPTVDYSE
+807 SVTNPTVNYSE

-834 GILLAQTSNPSDFNT
+834 GILLAQTSEPSDFAT
-849 EKYIKIEPTSGGLT
+849 KKYIKIDPLAGGVT
-863 LGNSKTTAKGSISA
+863 LGSSSTTAKGSILA
-877 GITAGGSKTT
+877 GITAGGSATT
-887 TESTRQ
+887 TESTQ
-893 IGVNQGTIK
+893 KIGVTTGTTK

-908 YDYSYTV
+908 YDGGYTV

>member
-1 MANIKILPEDF
+1 MANIKILPQDF
-12 ELSKSGATTITLGT
+12 ELTKSSATTITLGT

-78 FENTKISLGHLIPE
+78 FENTKISLGHLIPDDVE
-92 IADKDAGVSHILYG
+92 YTNAGVLEILSG
-106 YKAYDEAG
+106 YEAYDTNG
-114 NLITG
+114 QKLIG

-135 TPSVIS
+135 TPSVDSI
-141 LTGPKVTVSSSGT
+141 TGPKVTVSSSGT
-154 FTSATNY
+154 FKTSTTF
-161 GVTSTAPTTGTDGTN
+161 GVTTTKPSGTDGTN

-182 KASVT
+182 SASIT
-187 TKGSVKASATAT
+187 TNGSVKASASAT

-214 KADNTQVLA
+214 KADNTQALEEA
-223 TANTTTESTAS
+223 STSSTTKAYV
-234 EIGAT
+234 IDAT

-259 TLSKASSGNSVSITG
+259 GLSKASSGNSVSITG
-274 TNPTVTLSYD
+274 TNPTITLTYG
-284 GKFTDSTIGASY
+284 GKFTDTTGASY

-323 QPFTGSATIKVER
+323 QEFTGDATIKVNR

-350 IANGATLLTA
+350 IANGATLLEA
-360 GSGTFTH
+360 EGGTFTH
-367 SGTLNVTASLSNDKA
+367 SSTRTVTASLSNDKA
-382 YYIPIIKSMPVKGGG
+382 YYIPIIKSMPVSGGD

-409 NNPTVTIKKSGS
+409 NNPTVTIKKEGA

-454 IGGESDSQTFTGA
+454 ISGTSDSQIFKGA

-483 AGAIKWAN
+483 AGAIKWKN
-491 KSSILAGITNQAFS
+491 GSSILAGVTNQAFS
-505 AETDTNTQRSVT
+505 AETDTTTQRSVT
-517 ATVTGGT
+517 ATVNGGT
-524 SYYIPIVSLTNK
+524 SYYIPIVSLEDK
-536 GTGGSVTASAT
+536 GTGGTVTASAT
-547 ANVNITKPKVDYTS
+547 ANVDIVKPKVDYTP
-561 TGTVTTNLDSLG
+561 TGTVTTNLEALG
-573 VSHSP
+573 VSHRP

-588 YSLVITPTATSDGS
+588 YSLVITPTTTSEGSVSGS
-602 VSGTVSGTWS
+602 VSGTWN
-612 RTAVKSSGTYQGAV
+612 RTAVKSNGIYQGAV
-626 NLSTTTQFLAAGS
+626 SLTTSTQFLASGS
-639 GTITSAETSPTSI
+639 GTFTGTEISSTGF
-652 GVDFS
+652 GVDFT
-657 SVTDDDKNWYFKRA
+657 SVTDDDKKWYFKRA
-671 KVSSTGGGLENAT
+671 QVTSSGGGLENAT
-684 LSVTG
+684 LGITG
-689 AVPTVTPDINFTSR
+689 DVPTVTPNINFLSR
-703 TGSTNGSAITLSTY
+703 TGSTNGSAITLSAY

-725 TGNWVVFDPTGSSTE
+725 TGNWVVFDPTGTSTE
-740 ATFTGSVIAARSSL
+740 ATFSGSVTAARSLL
-754 TISVSKGLTGD
+754 TISVSKGLTGATD
-765 TSSLVERATKKYS
+765 SIVERATKKY
-778 GTKKFRANVGEG
+778 TNTRKFKATVGAG

-798 AVNAEVSLH
+798 SVTAEVSSH
-807 SVTYPTVDYSE
+807 NVTYPTVDYSE
-818 SAGYYISG
+818 SAIYYIGG
-826 VKQNSVPS
+826 VKQDSVPS
-834 GILLAQTSNPSDFNT
+834 GILLAQTSDPSDFAT
-849 EKYIKIEPTSGGLT
+849 KQYIKIYPSGDVTKG
-863 LGNSKTTAKGSISA
+863 SSSTTAKGSILA
-877 GITAGGSKTT
+877 GITAGGSATT
-887 TESTRQ
+887 TASTKS
-893 IGVNQGTIK
+893 ISITHGATK

>member
-1 MANIKILPEDF
+1 MANIQILPQNF
-12 ELSKSGATTITLGT
+12 ELTKSSATTITLGT

-44 SFNNQASNN
+44 SFNNQATTGV
-53 ITYTEDTSA
+53 TYTENTAD

-135 TPSVIS
+135 TPSVTG
-141 LTGPKVTVSSSGT
+141 LTNPTVTVISSGT

-182 KASVT
+182 SATV
-187 TKGSVKASATAT
+187 TKGSVKATASAT
-199 RGAVLYNGVYKGYLD
+199 RGAVLYNGAYTGYLD
-214 KADNTQVLA
+214 KADNTQALGS
-223 TANTTTESTAS
+223 ANITQTSTAS
-234 EIGAT
+234 EISPT

-259 TLSKASSGNSVSITG
+259 TLSKASSGNSLSITG
-274 TNPTVTLSYD
+274 TNPTVTLTYD
-284 GKFTDSTIGASY
+284 GKFTDTTGASY

-308 GTDFLKV
+308 GTDFLKI

-323 QPFTGSATIKVER
+323 QTFTGSATIKVDR

-350 IANGATLLTA
+350 IADGATLLTA

-367 SGTLNVTASLSNDKA
+367 SNALNVTAS
-382 YYIPIIKSMPVKGGG
+382 
-397 MTQASS
+397 
-403 RVEING
+403 
-409 NNPTVTIKKSGS
+409 
-421 FTDVASGGVGAS
+421 
-433 YGVTTTAPTT
+433 
-443 GTDGTNFLKIT
+443 
-454 IGGESDSQTFTGA
+454 
-467 SKIYVNRAA
+467 
-476 VTHDGAA
+476 
-483 AGAIKWAN
+483 
-491 KSSILAGITNQAFS
+491 
-505 AETDTNTQRSVT
+505 
-517 ATVTGGT
+517 VTGGT
-524 SYYIPIVSLTNK
+524 SYYIPIVSLTDK

-547 ANVNITKPKVDYTS
+547 ANVEIVKPKVNYTHS
-561 TGTVTTNLDSLG
+561 GTVTTNLESLG
-573 VSHSP
+573 VSHRP
-578 FEGEEDGSGY
+578 FTGGSDGSDY

-602 VSGTVSGTWS
+602 VSGSVSGTWS
-612 RTAVKSSGTYQGAV
+612 RTAVKSNSTYQGAV
-626 NLSTTTQFLAAGS
+626 SLTTSTQFLAAGS

-652 GVDFS
+652 GVDFT
-657 SVTDDDKNWYFKRA
+657 SVTDEDKKWYFKRA
-671 KVSSTGGGLENAT
+671 KVSSNGGGLEDAE
-684 LSVTG
+684 LGITG
-689 AVPTVTPDINFTSR
+689 DVPTVTPDISFKSR
-703 TGSTNGSAITLSTY
+703 TDSTDGSAITLSTY

-725 TGNWVVFDPTGSSTE
+725 SGSWVVFDPTGTSTE
-740 ATFTGSVIAARSSL
+740 ETFTGSVTAARSSL
-754 TISVSKGLTGD
+754 TISISKGLTGD
-765 TSSLVERATKKYS
+765 TSSIVEGTTKTYTNTRTFAATV
-778 GTKKFRANVGEG
+778 AEG

-798 AVNAEVSLH
+798 TVTAEVNSH

-818 SAGYYISG
+818 SAGYYIGG
-826 VKQNSVPS
+826 VKQESVPS
-834 GILLAQTSNPSDFNT
+834 GIILAQTSDPSDFAT
-849 EKYIKIEPTSGGLT
+849 EKYIKIEPSSGGLT

-877 GITAGGSKTT
+877 GITAGGSATT
-887 TESTRQ
+887 TESTKQ
-893 IGVNQGTIK
+893 ISVNQGTTK

-908 YDYSYTV
+908 YDGGYIV

>member
-1 MANIKILPEDF
+1 MANIQILPQDF

-53 ITYTEDTSA
+53 TTYTEDTSA

-78 FENTKISLGHLIPE
+78 FENTKISLGHLIP
-92 IADKDAGVSHILYG
+92 DDTTYDNAGVKQILSG
-106 YKAYDEAG
+106 YEAYDTNG
-114 NLITG
+114 QKLIG
-119 TMATVD
+119 TMTTVD

-135 TPSVIS
+135 NPTVSD
-141 LTGPKVTVSSSGT
+141 LTVPTVTVISSGT

-176 YLTIDG
+176 YLTIDSS
-182 KASVT
+182 ASV
-187 TKGSVKASATAT
+187 TKGSVKASVSAK
-199 RGAVLYNGVYKGYLD
+199 RDAVLYNGAYAGYLN
-214 KADNTQVLA
+214 KADNTQALGA
-223 TANTTTESTAS
+223 ANITQTSTAS
-234 EIGAT
+234 EISPT
-239 ITDSFKPLYIPIVS
+239 VTDGFKPLYIPIVS
-253 VTGTGG
+253 VTGKGG
-259 TLSKASSGNSVSITG
+259 VLSKASSGNSLSITG

-336 AAVTNSGLKQGAIN
+336 AAVTNDGLKRGAIN
-350 IANGATLLTA
+350 IADGATLLTA

-382 YYIPIIKSMPVKGGG
+382 YYIPIIKSMPVKGGA

-403 RVEING
+403 SVEING
-409 NNPTVTIKKSGS
+409 KNPTVTIKKEGA

-433 YGVTTTAPTT
+433 YGVTTTAPT

-454 IGGESDSQTFTGA
+454 IDGKSDSQIFTGA

-483 AGAIKWAN
+483 AGAIKWKN
-491 KSSILAGITNQAFS
+491 GSSILAGVTNQAFS
-505 AETDTNTQRSVT
+505 ATTDTNSQRSVS

-536 GTGGSVTASAT
+536 GTGGSVTARAT
-547 ANVNITKPKVDYTS
+547 ANVEIVKPKVDYTS

-573 VSHSP
+573 VSHRP

-602 VSGTVSGTWS
+602 VSGSVSGSWT

-626 NLSTTTQFLAAGS
+626 NLTTSTQFLAAGS

-652 GVDFS
+652 GVDFT
-657 SVTDDDKNWYFKRA
+657 SVTDDDKKWYFKRA
-671 KVSSTGGGLENAT
+671 QVTSTGGGLENAT

-725 TGNWVVFDPTGSSTE
+725 TGNWVVFDPTGTSTE
-740 ATFTGSVIAARSSL
+740 ATFTGSVTAARSSL

-765 TSSLVERATKKYS
+765 TSAIVEGTTKKYS

-798 AVNAEVSLH
+798 AVTAEVSSH

-818 SAGYYISG
+818 SAGYYIGG
-826 VKQNSVPS
+826 VKQESVPS

-849 EKYIKIEPTSGGLT
+849 KKYIKIEPTSGGLT
-863 LGNSKTTAKGSISA
+863 LGNSKTTAKGSILA

-887 TESTRQ
+887 TESTKQ
-893 IGVNQGTIK
+893 ISVNQGTTK

-908 YDYSYTV
+908 YDGEYTV